1 VTTRY
6 FLALLYVVVMLL
18 TLACGPAE
26 RSRPPSTAT
35 RAQATVGPSTLDSQ
49 YAAASSAI
57 TLFHVRLDQRNYRGI
72 YEMTDDTFRA
82 STSEADMT
90 ALLTS
95 LRDRSGRSVAVD
107 EISYEIVDLTP
118 DVQVTIVVETTF
130 ETATAIE
137 TFVWR
142 VTPSEMV
149 SLVSFRT
156 R

>member
-1 VTTRY
+1 MTRHS
-6 FLALLYVVVMLL
+6 LASLVVAALLLL
-18 TLACGPAE
+18 PLACGPAE
-26 RSRPPSTAT
+26 QSRPAPSAT
-35 RAQATVGPSTLDSQ
+35 RGAATIGPSTLDSQ
-49 YAAASSAI
+49 YAAAASAI
-57 TLFHVRLDQRNYRGI
+57 TLFHVRLDQRNYAGI
-72 YEMTDDTFRA
+72 YAMTDDTFRA
-82 STSEADMT
+82 STSEAEMT

-107 EISYEIVDLTP
+107 EISYEIVDLPP

-130 ETATAIE
+130 ETATGIE

-149 SLVSFRT
+149 YLVSFRT